1 MEIKDKKKLC
11 NKIFWKIFLALLIS
25 FFALYVSAATGYYE
39 FEQHKKV
46 TLTNEKIREFEQDL
60 KDGKK
65 IDVKKYLD
73 EKEENYE
80 NGFSNAGIAFSNII
94 EECIENGVQN
104 IFGFLNSVFD
114 G

>member
-46 TLTNEKIREFEQDL
+46 TLTKEKIKEFEQDL

-65 IDVKKYLD
+65 INVKKYLD
-73 EKEENYE
+73 EKEEYYE
-80 NGFSNAGIAFSNII
+80 NGFSNAGIVFSNVI
-94 EECIENGVQN
+94 EECVENGIQN